1 MKPALPRWLRQGVAA
16 LSVLS
21 MLTLAGCGGSDGPP
35 EPSEG
40 QATIGAA
47 GGTVQGPDGVQ
58 LVVPAGALDSD
69 TTIRIARSSSDAPAL
84 SGDLQG
90 GQPIY
95 EVTPH
100 GLRFA
105 EPVTLRLPIRQSPT
119 EDSVVLVAEPGGE
132 WQGTPATFSGGYA
145 SIERHSLSW
154 YAISPDLHL
163 ACFPDATD
171 PYTCVRPTLQPGGNI
186 TVTPPEALRSSGLS
200 LLLVQPATVA
210 YPLAMSAARDCL
222 AAVLKVDRR
231 VVPRGTSP
239 TAFIPY
245 QRVLEQPIGLGPS
258 PSNSKRSTATY
269 TYVAQV
275 GPGETGGVGLRFIFS
290 CRRAHNN
297 WQQSAV
303 IETGYRTDVPAQPGT
318 PTITQQPQ
326 DVTTTAGN
334 RAEFRVAATAPN
346 TLVIHW
352 QRSNDG
358 GATWADTGTVGEVY
372 ALAPAQLAD
381 NDARLRASVC
391 SQLGVQLNCVTSRVA
406 TLTVTAATV
415 APVFTQQPQS
425 ITVVEGQT
433 ASFTA
438 VATATPTP
446 TIRWFREVPG
456 GPATEVGGP
465 CTGSGNQTVCSYTTP
480 ALALS
485 DSGARYFAIATNG
498 TDNQM
503 SAIATVTVQASATM
517 PAIPSGQPA
526 DIAVIV
532 GQSATF
538 SVNATGTAPLSYQ
551 WQRDGSDIAGA
562 NGASYTLSNAQMSD
576 NGARFRVIVSNGA
589 GSATSREATLTVTA
603 PSACAAPQLIETGPG
618 HAGVPEI
625 AMDASGNAVAVWEQN
640 DGTFLSIYANRY
652 TAGSGWGSAQ
662 LIESMTGDTYQP
674 RIAMDSGG
682 NAIAVWSSQYDRIHA
697 NRYVAGGGWGTAQ
710 RLDGAIG
717 GNPDIGMEPSGSAI
731 AVWQGS
737 DINGAGIYARLYST
751 GSGWSAPQ
759 LIGIGNGADSVNNA
773 RIAVDGS
780 GNAIAVWSQ
789 SNGTS
794 YNLTANRYT
803 QGSGWGTAQPIEAL
817 SREADAANIAMNA
830 NGDTVVVWRD
840 RINNGNDVVDA
851 PVYAIRYTPGSG
863 WGTAQRLD
871 SGTNYGY
878 VLDVPQVA
886 IDASGNA
893 IAVWHDYDGA
903 GQRIYAR
910 RYVAGS
916 GWGALEQLQSPTGND
931 AWRPDVAMD
940 ANGNAIVVWLQSHMT
955 TFGIFF
961 NRYAP
966 GSGWG
971 GATLLANATIDVY
984 QPRVALNGSGTAIAV
999 WQEGDGTTYNIKA
1012 VRCP

>member
-1 MKPALPRWLRQGVAA
+1 MKPDIAQWLRHTAAVCSA
-16 LSVLS
+16 LSI
-21 MLTLAGCGGSDGPP
+21 LALGGCARSDVPP

-47 GGTVQGPDGVQ
+47 GGTVNGPDGVQ
-58 LVVPAGALDSD
+58 LVVPAGALDGD
-69 TTIRIARSSSDAPAL
+69 TTIRIARSSSGAPAL

-119 EDSVVLVAEPGGE
+119 EDSMALVAEPGGE
-132 WQGTPATFSGGYA
+132 WQGTPAAFAGGYA
-145 SIERHSLSW
+145 NIERRSLSW
-154 YAISPDLHL
+154 YALSPQLYL
-163 ACFPDATD
+163 GCTPENTD
-171 PYTCVRPTLQPGGNI
+171 PYTCVWPTLQPGGNI

-200 LLLVQPATVA
+200 PLLVQPATVA

-222 AAVLKVDRR
+222 GAVLKVDRR
-231 VVPRGTSP
+231 VVPPGTSP

-258 PSNSKRSTATY
+258 PTNSRRATATY

-275 GPGETGGVGLRFIFS
+275 GPGETGGVGLRFVFS

-297 WQQSAV
+297 AQQNVV
-303 IETGYRTDVPAQPGT
+303 IETGYRADVPAQPGT

-358 GATWADTGTVGEVY
+358 GATWANTGIVGEVY

-381 NDARLRASVC
+381 NGARLRASVC
-391 SQLGVQLNCVTSRVA
+391 SQLGAQLNCVTSRVA

-425 ITVVEGQT
+425 ISVVEGQT

-438 VATATPTP
+438 TATGTPTP
-446 TIRWFREVPG
+446 TVRWYRELAG
-456 GPATEVGGP
+456 GPVQVGP
-465 CTGSGNQTVCSYTTP
+465 TCSGSGGTTACTYTTP
-480 ALALS
+480 AVTAA
-485 DSGARYFAIATNG
+485 DNGARFYALADNGQQVRSDTATL
-498 TDNQM
+498 
-503 SAIATVTVQASATM
+503 TVTPAATP
-517 PAIPSGQPA
+517 PAIPANEPA
-526 DIAVIV
+526 DVTVTA

-538 SVNATGTAPLSYQ
+538 SVSATGTAPLSYQ
-551 WQRDGSDIAGA
+551 WQRNGADIAGA
-562 NGASYTLSNAQMSD
+562 NGASYTLANAQVSD

-603 PSACAAPQLIETGPG
+603 PSACAAPQLIESGAG
-618 HAGVPEI
+618 HAAVPEI
-625 AMDASGNAVAVWEQN
+625 AMDASGNAIAVWRQN
-640 DGTFLSIYANRY
+640 DGTFFGIYANRY
-652 TAGSGWGSAQ
+652 AAGSGWGSAQ
-662 LIESMTGDTYQP
+662 RIDSGPGDANEP
-674 RIAMDSGG
+674 RIALDGSGNALVVWWRSGVHANRYAAGSGWGTAQLLAGGLTANPDVVMDASG
-682 NAIAVWSSQYDRIHA
+682 NAIAVWQRFDGSTDNIDAS
-697 NRYVAGGGWGTAQ
+697 RYT
-710 RLDGAIG
+710 
-717 GNPDIGMEPSGSAI
+717 S
-731 AVWQGS
+731 
-737 DINGAGIYARLYST
+737 

-759 LIGIGNGADSVNNA
+759 PIENGAGSASNA

-803 QGSGWGTAQPIEAL
+803 QGVGWGTAQPIETL
-817 SREADAANIAMNA
+817 SREADAPDIAMNA
-830 NGDTVVVWRD
+830 SGDAVVVWRD
-840 RINNGNDVVDA
+840 LIRDGNGNLVDA

-871 SGTNYGY
+871 SGTNYR
-878 VLDVPQVA
+878 DVPYPPQVA
-886 IDASGNA
+886 IDAQGNA
-893 IAVWHDYDGA
+893 IAVWRDYDGA
-903 GQRIYAR
+903 GFRVFAG

-916 GWGALEQLQSPTGND
+916 GWAAIEQLQSPGGGD
-931 AWRPDVAMD
+931 VWYPPDVAMD
-940 ANGNAIVVWLQSHMT
+940 VNGNAIVVWMQWQTT
-955 TFGIFF
+955 TFGIFG
-961 NRYAP
+961 NRYTP

-971 GATLLANATIDVY
+971 GATLLANATNDVGW
-984 QPRVALNGSGTAIAV
+984 PRVALNGSGTAIAV
-999 WQEGDGTTYNIKA
+999 WHEGDGTTYNVKA